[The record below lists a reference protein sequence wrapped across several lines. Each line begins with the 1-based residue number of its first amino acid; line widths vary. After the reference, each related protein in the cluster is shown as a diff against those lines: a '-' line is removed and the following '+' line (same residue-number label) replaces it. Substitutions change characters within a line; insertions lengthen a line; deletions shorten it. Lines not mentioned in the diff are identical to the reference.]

1 MARGLLRA
9 VGRRLALG
17 LLTLFLLSIVV
28 FVGTQV
34 LPGNPG
40 RAILGPLAD
49 IRAVEAL
56 NEQLGANRPPVRI
69 YLDWMG
75 AMLTGDMGQSYTYRQ
90 PVAPFV
96 GAALVNSLKLVAV
109 IFVLVVPLAIGAG
122 VVAALNA
129 GRTVDRIV
137 SIASLS
143 LTVIPEFVSS
153 IVLILVFAVLL
164 RWLPL
169 TASWPP
175 GAGPLVQL
183 QHLVLPALP
192 LVIVLFGYIARMA
205 RSGTIEALSADYTRT
220 AILKGLPWRTVLNR
234 HVLRNALL
242 PTITVIATQAGYAL
256 GGLVVVET
264 LFRYQGIG
272 NLVLTAAKGK
282 DFAMLQ
288 AGVLT
293 IGAFFILVTLIA
305 DTLVV
310 MLNPRLRAGLKR

>member
-1 MARGLLRA
+1 MRLAL
-9 VGRRLALG
+9 VKSIGRRLALG
-17 LLTLFLLSIVV
+17 LLTLFLLSVVV
-28 FVGTQV
+28 FLGTQV

-49 IRAVEAL
+49 QRAVEAL
-56 NEQLGANRPPVRI
+56 NAQLGANRPPLII

-75 AMLTGDMGQSYTYRQ
+75 GMLTGDMGQSYTFRQ

-109 IFVLVVPLAIGAG
+109 IFAIVVPLGIGAG
-122 VVAALNA
+122 VIAALHA
-129 GRTVDRIV
+129 GRIVDRIV
-137 SIASLS
+137 SMASLS

-153 IVLILVFAVLL
+153 IVLILVFAVIL

-169 TASWPP
+169 TATWPP
-175 GAGPLVQL
+175 GSGPLVQI

-192 LVIVLFGYIARMA
+192 LVIVLFGYIARMT

-220 AILKGLPWRTVLNR
+220 AILKGLRWRTILRR

-272 NLVLTAAKGK
+272 NLVLQAAKGK

-293 IGAFFILVTLIA
+293 IGAFFIVITLIA

-310 MLNPRLRAGLKR
+310 ALNPRLRTGGRR

>member
-1 MARGLLRA
+1 MRLTL
-9 VGRRLALG
+9 VKSIGRRLALG
-17 LLTLFLLSIVV
+17 LLTLFLLSVVV
-28 FVGTQV
+28 FLGTQV

-49 IRAVEAL
+49 QRAVEAL
-56 NEQLGANRPPVRI
+56 NAQLGANRPPLII

-75 AMLTGDMGQSYTYRQ
+75 GMLTGDMGQSYTFRQ

-109 IFVLVVPLAIGAG
+109 IFAIVVPLGIGAG
-122 VVAALNA
+122 VIAALHA

-137 SIASLS
+137 SLASLS

-153 IVLILVFAVLL
+153 IVLILVFAVIL

-169 TASWPP
+169 TASWPA
-175 GAGPLVQL
+175 GSGPLVQL
-183 QHLVLPALP
+183 QHLILPALP
-192 LVIVLFGYIARMA
+192 LVIVLFGYIARMT

-220 AILKGLPWRTVLNR
+220 AILKGLRWRTILRR

-272 NLVLTAAKGK
+272 NLVLQAAKGK

-293 IGAFFILVTLIA
+293 IGAFFIVITLIA

-310 MLNPRLRAGLKR
+310 ALNPRLRTGGRR